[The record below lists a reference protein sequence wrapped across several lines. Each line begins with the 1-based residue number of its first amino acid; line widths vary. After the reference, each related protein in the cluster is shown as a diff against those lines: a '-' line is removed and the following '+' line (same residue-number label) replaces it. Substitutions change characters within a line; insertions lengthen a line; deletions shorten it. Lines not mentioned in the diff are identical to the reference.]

1 MYVGEDPAGRQ
12 LSGIF
17 GRSDMIRKFIND
29 CSIDVRALMDK
40 YTSIFKYVFTFIL
53 CNLS

>member
-17 GRSDMIRKFIND
+17 GGSDIVRKFIND
-29 CSIDVRALMDK
+29 RGIDVHALMDK
-40 YTSIFKYVFTFIL
+40 YTSIFKCVPDHPL
-53 CNLS
+53 

>member
-1 MYVGEDPAGRQ
+1 MYVGEDPEGHQ

-29 CSIDVRALMDK
+29 RGIDVRALMDK
-40 YTSIFKYVFTFIL
+40 YTSIFKYVFAFVL